1 MNNYNL
7 VVSGEPDLIMKMV
20 NYLMVIGDSGRK
32 NANSITYI
40 ELDSLYFMILCLFEG
55 KQSVLWQET
64 APVAGDD

>member
-1 MNNYNL
+1 M
-7 VVSGEPDLIMKMV
+7 I
-20 NYLMVIGDSGRK
+20 NYLIGICDSGRK
-32 NANSITYI
+32 NENSITYI